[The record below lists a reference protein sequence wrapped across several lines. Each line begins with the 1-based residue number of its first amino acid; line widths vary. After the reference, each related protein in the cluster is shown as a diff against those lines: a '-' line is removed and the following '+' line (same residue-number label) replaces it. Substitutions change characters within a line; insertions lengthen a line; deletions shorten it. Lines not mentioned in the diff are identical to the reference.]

1 MQRIIGEYQLK
12 LLVFNPEQE
21 EIVIWRD

>member
-1 MQRIIGEYQLK
+1 MGEYQLK